1 MAGTIVSG
9 RAEVKARD
17 AVDFLPERPTF
28 HAMPASYQIL
38 QSVPGELVD
47 EILKFL
53 RDEERDVYK
62 SALSTLA
69 TGRRLRPVF
78 IQKRPLD
85 RQIAWMGQSLKMK
98 TGDEVAEQLLQVWL
112 LKSKKDMLIKFLDE
126 VGIEHDGEG
135 SVDELP
141 EELDADKLKTAV
153 DALLGEYSP
162 DTVKVYLHLFQSQ
175 RPGGWESLGNLLEGD
190 ERLAFA

>member
-1 MAGTIVSG
+1 
-9 RAEVKARD
+9 
-17 AVDFLPERPTF
+17 
-28 HAMPASYQIL
+28 MPASYQIL

-47 EILKFL
+47 EILNFL

-62 SALSTLA
+62 SALSSLA
-69 TGRRLRPVF
+69 TGRKLRPVF

-112 LKSKKDMLIKFLDE
+112 LKSKKDMLIKFLDG

-141 EELDADKLKTAV
+141 EEIDAEKLKTSV
-153 DALLGEYSP
+153 DALLDEYTA

-175 RPGGWESLGNLLEGD
+175 RPGGWESLGNLIEND
-190 ERLAFA
+190 ERLTFA